1 MAYQP
6 GGPVFNKK
14 QKDAMAWPL
23 ANVTGSLQFTDGD
36 NITDA
41 SGHERIVF
49 TDAGSTIL
57 KDDGGVTGITLD
69 ASNNTTIAGNL
80 EVQGNIG
87 FYDTTPVAQSSA
99 YTATTQNARDADT
112 LSFSTTVTQAEGQ
125 AVQDVLQT
133 LIADLKATGI
143 IG

>member
-1 MAYQP
+1 MAYTP
-6 GGPVFNKK
+6 GGPVFNQK

-87 FYDTTPVAQSSA
+87 FYDTTPVAQSAA
-99 YTATTQNARDADT
+99 YTATTQAARDADSAT
-112 LSFSTTVTQAEGQ
+112 NFPSL
-125 AVQDVLQT
+125 QDVVQT